1 VDTVVSQE
9 LFEEQLNEVRRSD
22 LPSCLGWEFL
32 EASYPRLRVRM
43 KHPRGGNWEFSLDF
57 SRFDDFPPSI
67 ALTGSDGRPIL
78 DAAQLP
84 EGGPHFFRY
93 QSAGSPRPSLCY
105 EFAAEYY
112 DWWHQGSINVWHSLR
127 NRLEYRM
134 LGILHQL
141 YQLYRQTN
149 G

>member
-1 VDTVVSQE
+1 MDVVVSQE
-9 LFEEQLNEVRRSD
+9 LFEEQLEEVRRSD
-22 LPSCLGWEFL
+22 ISDCLAWEIL
-32 EASYPRLRVRM
+32 DASYPRLRVRM
-43 KHPRGGNWEFSLDF
+43 KHPQGGSREFLLDF
-57 SRFDDFPPSI
+57 SRFDDLPPSI
-67 ALTGSDGRPIL
+67 MVVGGDGRPIL

-84 EGGPHFFRY
+84 LNGPHFFRY
-93 QSAGSPRPSLCY
+93 QCPTSPRPSLCY

-112 DWWHQGSINVWHSLR
+112 DWWHQGSINIWHSLR
-127 NRLEYRM
+127 SRLEYRV